1 MKATNITQIQEQIN
15 DIVALINSSLP
26 PIQTKSEHFKNVI
39 DTAAKMHHQLMLKL
53 KELNDA
59 FKTKDYDGVIRHMN
73 QLNSYGD
80 NCSRITKDEKN
91 SIQKAAAQ
99 EFNAQF
105 YIFTDKG
112 DMKQILRYTDLLCRL
127 GFHDSAIKQYLTYY
141 TGIIVNEASMI
152 LEKLDAIDFHR
163 FSLKLISRQ
172 TNIKAVDV
180 FGEDTY
186 CYIVQSLNKQIN
198 SSTISLVE
206 SFERIRRLSVLQ
218 TQRNVKDFPEQDVL
232 ITLDEISLISN
243 VVIFYN
249 EYFQDIYDKIN
260 SNTQQQNEFVE
271 SKKKIYAKLDKL
283 LNAYISLEE
292 AYLSIAFTRNIKDR
306 LKLNEFGEALDLIF
320 YVLQQSAERVV
331 ITKSFQTVC
340 AIINLQ
346 VNTIKTYL
354 LDLAKTLVKDNT
366 SFTKVLS
373 KDAITCLDSCE
384 ANIIK
389 LHSTLSL
396 KVNTLWRSN
405 PRYIEMVS
413 VTLDELLETKDLFS
427 ALIQ

>member
-1 MKATNITQIQEQIN
+1 MVTIAVVLQKMKKFY
-15 DIVALINSSLP
+15 S
-26 PIQTKSEHFKNVI
+26 
-39 DTAAKMHHQLMLKL
+39 
-53 KELNDA
+53 
-59 FKTKDYDGVIRHMN
+59 
-73 QLNSYGD
+73 
-80 NCSRITKDEKN
+80 
-91 SIQKAAAQ
+91 KAAAQ

-152 LEKLDAIDFHR
+152 LEKLDAIDVSSLKASAIFAKTIQSFID

-260 SNTQQQNEFVE
+260 SNTQQQQQQNEFVE